1 MNDGRS
7 FLEKHAARHP
17 YLEGAKWCVDAPGR
31 FSVAQNFLEFI
42 LSKNPQG
49 ILLSRLG
56 RVLSKGWK
64 LLTGNQLVSLKS
76 QAVRLILTDHFARM
90 FPWEVDWSFAS
101 LRKFRHWYETFISHL
116 SLIYYPTAIPIG
128 RPEGQGALDETKV
141 LRSPNSFPVR
151 KQVTEMPLQTIVKR
165 DGREVGFDDAKI
177 ANAIF
182 KAFRVTGEGTLG
194 DAKSVT
200 LTVVSEIE
208 ERRITPD
215 VETVQDIVETTL
227 MRQGYYRTARAYIL
241 YREQHRNIRE
251 VEGLV
256 QDTSTVEDYVDRQD
270 WRVKENS
277 NMTYSLQGLNCYLSS
292 KVIANYWLNH
302 IYPPEIRNVHTSGDV
317 HIHDLGILGAYCV
330 GWDLLDLLQR
340 GLKGVAGK
348 VEAKPAKHFKSALG
362 QVVNFLYTLQGE
374 AAGAQAFSNVDTHL
388 APFIR
393 YDGLNYTEV
402 KQAMQAFIFNLN
414 VPTRVGFQTPF
425 VNFTLDLKI
434 PDFMKNEPA
443 IIGGKPTEETRGE
456 FQEEVDMFVR
466 AFGETMV
473 EGDGKGRPFTFP
485 IPTLNITKDFDWDNS
500 NYDSLWEMT
509 AKYGIPYFS
518 NFVNS
523 DMSPDDVRSMCCRLR
538 LDKRELK
545 ARGGGLFGANPL
557 TGSVGVVT
565 MNMPRLGYLSK
576 DEGEFFE
583 RLDDLMILSKNS
595 LEIKRNVIESFTEN
609 GLYPYSS
616 VYLDHIKEGFGSYWK
631 NHFSTIG
638 LLGMNECLV
647 NLLHTDIGSA
657 EGREFALR
665 VMDYMRDRLSDFQ
678 VETGNIYNLEATP
691 AEGASYRLAR
701 IDHGRYPDIIAANTE
716 VTPGPVEPY
725 YTNSTQLPV
734 DYTDDIF
741 EALQLQD
748 PLQGKYT
755 GGTVLH
761 GFMGER
767 LPSNGSVKILVKR
780 ITENF
785 SLPYFTITPTFS
797 VCSDHGYLSG
807 EHKQCPTCG
816 RNCEVYSRSV
826 GYLRPVSQW
835 NEGKA
840 AEFRQRRHFDQK
852 R

>member
-1 MNDGRS
+1 M
-7 FLEKHAARHP
+7 E
-17 YLEGAKWCVDAPGR
+17 
-31 FSVAQNFLEFI
+31 I
-42 LSKNPQG
+42 
-49 ILLSRLG
+49 
-56 RVLSKGWK
+56 
-64 LLTGNQLVSLKS
+64 
-76 QAVRLILTDHFARM
+76 
-90 FPWEVDWSFAS
+90 
-101 LRKFRHWYETFISHL
+101 
-116 SLIYYPTAIPIG
+116 
-128 RPEGQGALDETKV
+128 
-141 LRSPNSFPVR
+141 
-151 KQVTEMPLQTIVKR
+151 QTIIKR
-165 DGREVGFDDAKI
+165 DGTEVPFDEDKI
-177 ANAIF
+177 TAAIF
-182 KAFRVTGEGTLG
+182 KAFMVTGEGSLDT
-194 DAKSVT
+194 ARAVSRHVVT
-200 LTVVSEIE
+200 KLR
-208 ERRITPD
+208 ERRTMPE
-215 VETVQDIVETTL
+215 VEMVQDLVEITL
-227 MRQGYYRTARAYIL
+227 MERGYFRTAKAYIL

-251 VEGLV
+251 VRNLV
-256 QDTSTVEDYVDRQD
+256 QDAATVEDYLTRVD

-292 KVIANYWLNH
+292 KVISSYWLNH
-302 IYPPEIRNVHTSGDV
+302 IYPPEIRRAHTSGDF

-388 APFIR
+388 APFIK
-393 YDGLNYTEV
+393 YDRLDYKEV
-402 KQAMQAFIFNLN
+402 KQAMQEFIFNLN

-425 VNFTLDLKI
+425 VNFTLDLKV

-443 IIGGKPTEETRGE
+443 IIGGQPTKETRAE
-456 FQEEVDMFVR
+456 FQDELDMFNR
-466 AFGETMV
+466 AFGEIMV

-485 IPTLNITKDFDWDNS
+485 IPTLNITKDFEWDNP
-500 NYDSLWEMT
+500 NYEPLWEMT

-518 NFVNS
+518 NFINS

-557 TGSVGVVT
+557 TGSIGVVT
-565 MNMPRLGYLSK
+565 INMPRLGYLSK

-583 RLDDLMILSKNS
+583 RLDELMVLAKNS

-609 GLYPYSS
+609 GLYPYSA
-616 VYLDHIKEGFGSYWK
+616 VYLDQIKAAFGSYWK

-638 LLGMNECLV
+638 LLGVNECLM
-647 NLLHTDIGSA
+647 NLMHTNIGSKD
-657 EGREFALR
+657 GREFALKIL
-665 VMDYMRDRLSDFQ
+665 DYMRSRLSDFQ
-678 VETGNIYNLEATP
+678 AETGNIYNLEATP

-701 IDHGRYPDIIAANTE
+701 IDRQVHPNIIAANTE
-716 VTPGPVEPY
+716 FTPGPVEPY

-748 PLQGKYT
+748 DLQAKYT

-767 LPSNGSVKILVKR
+767 LPSNQSVKLLVQR
-780 ITENF
+780 ITQNF

-797 VCSDHGYLSG
+797 VCPEHGYLAG
-807 EHKQCPTCG
+807 EHQHCDICG
-816 RNCEVYSRSV
+816 RSCEVYSRAV

-835 NEGKA
+835 NDGKA
-840 AEFRQRRHFDQK
+840 AEFKQRKHFDGK